1 MYGRLITDSKTYPF
15 EIPVNYSKV
24 VQVYQ
29 PLGDVTKLQPSYD
42 HE

>member
-1 MYGRLITDSKTYPF
+1 MYRRLITNSKTYPF

-29 PLGDVTKLQPSYD
+29 PLGDITEL
-42 HE
+42 